1 MRAARLLCMS
11 VALIGLSGCDNGNQ
25 FGDLQTYMNEVR
37 ARPTGVIEPLPKFR
51 PYEAFTYS
59 AATLRSPFQPPVKI
73 DLVRRQK
80 GSQQVKPDE
89 TRVKQF
95 LEGFNIE
102 QFEMVGTMA
111 NDSGTFA
118 LMHGGGGVYR
128 MKVGDYL
135 GRNHGRIVSISDSQV
150 DVVEIVPDGEG
161 AWLERPRSISLKERS

>member
-25 FGDLQTYMNEVR
+25 FGDLQTFMDEVR